1 MFKRLITLA
10 AIGAA
15 SYLLM
20 KLAEEEKEEE
30 VRLPEDDDDEEAAD
44 AEAEA
49 VEEEPVF
56 EEEKTEES
64 TAAEVKAVLEEI
76 AEEEV
81 KEAAE
86 EKAEEAKE
94 KPKEE
99 RLITKPVMTEAEIEA
114 ALDILEAKLMAKMAE
129 AKKDLEDINEKARE
143 LEENEEG
150 RNVVAQDEGEKE
162 KVREENQSRS
172 ARKLLGLQVDL
183 ILVNYPDTRVFL
195 LQHHLLPAENMD
207 ALEAELKERNYI
219 ITMDQSGYNAQKV
232 MINKDTDIKD
242 EILYVHDKITEAG
255 GLYRGFNVI
264 PQ

>member
-20 KLAEEEKEEE
+20 KLTEEEKKEE
-30 VRLPEDDDDEEAAD
+30 VRLPENEDDNEAID
-44 AEAEA
+44 AQ
-49 VEEEPVF
+49 VE
-56 EEEKTEES
+56 
-64 TAAEVKAVLEEI
+64 TAAEEPSAVSEEKKTEASLAEEVLKAET

-81 KEAAE
+81 TEAE
-86 EKAEEAKE
+86 TEEAE
-94 KPKEE
+94 KKPQEE
-99 RLITKPVMTEAEIEA
+99 RLINKPVMTEAEIEA

-129 AKKDLEDINEKARE
+129 AKKDLEDISEKAKE

-150 RNVVAQDEGEKE
+150 RDAVVQDESEKK
-162 KVREENQSRS
+162 KVREENQNRS

-195 LQHHLLPAENMD
+195 LQHHLLPAENMED
-207 ALEAELKERNYI
+207 LEAELKERNYI
-219 ITMDQSGYNAQKV
+219 ITMDQSGYNIQKV

-242 EILYVHDKITEAG
+242 EILYVHDQITAAG